1 MTLSG
6 VISLDVEVKAYF
18 KDYLLQC
25 SSHANF
31 LVVKVAVIFCSLLN
45 FGALDKITANF
56 GICDYKLEPFASDQA
71 TDEASH
77 ADGS

>member
-1 MTLSG
+1 MCP
-6 VISLDVEVKAYF
+6 YF
-18 KDYLLQC
+18 KDYLVQC

-31 LVVKVAVIFCSLLN
+31 IVKAAVVSCSLLY
-45 FGALDKITANF
+45 FAVLDKIAAKF
-56 GICDYKLEPFASDQA
+56 GVCDYKLDPFPSDQA

>member
-1 MTLSG
+1 MCP
-6 VISLDVEVKAYF
+6 YF

-31 LVVKVAVIFCSLLN
+31 LVVKAAVVSCSLLY
-45 FGALDKITANF
+45 FAVLDKIAANF
-56 GICDYKLEPFASDQA
+56 GVCDYKLDPFPSDQA

-77 ADGS
+77 ADGF

>member
-1 MTLSG
+1 MCS
-6 VISLDVEVKAYF
+6 YF

-31 LVVKVAVIFCSLLN
+31 LVVKAAVMSCSLLY
-45 FGALDKITANF
+45 FAALDKIAANF
-56 GICDYKLEPFASDQA
+56 GVCDYKFDPFASDQA